1 MFYSKN
7 VFFSYHFVFIYL
19 LLVFSSLFIKI
30 KNQNKLEKKLQIDG
44 KKVIKE
50 FKTME
55 IYIGF
60 I

>member
-1 MFYSKN
+1 VFYSKN

>member
-1 MFYSKN
+1 